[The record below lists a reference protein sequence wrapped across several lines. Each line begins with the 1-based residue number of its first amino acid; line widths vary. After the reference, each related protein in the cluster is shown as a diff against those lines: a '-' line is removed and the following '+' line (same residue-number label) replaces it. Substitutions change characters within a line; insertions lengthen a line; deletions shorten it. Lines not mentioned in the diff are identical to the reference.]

1 MERYYG
7 LDHPNVAAT
16 LTNPGNAYGDLGD
29 SHKSC
34 ELLER
39 MLVIEKRHY
48 GLEHPEIATILN
60 NLGNAYGNL
69 GDTQKKRE
77 FLERVSLYMKIL
89 WS

>member
-1 MERYYG
+1 MYLNALG
-7 LDHPNVAAT
+7 T
-16 LTNPGNAYGDLGD
+16 LGNAE
-29 SHKSC
+29 KKR

-77 FLERVSLYMKIL
+77 FLERASLYMKIL